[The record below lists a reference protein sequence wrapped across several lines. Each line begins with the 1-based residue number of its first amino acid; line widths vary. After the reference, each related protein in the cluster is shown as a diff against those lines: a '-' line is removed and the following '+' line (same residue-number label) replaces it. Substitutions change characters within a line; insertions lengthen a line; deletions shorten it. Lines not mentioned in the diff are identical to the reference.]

1 MILECKCKKIINEVF
16 FKIDAYLVNLKR
28 KAKKSFYMPK
38 IFEYFGILIFFYSN
52 EHEPIHVHA
61 KKGEF
66 ESKAEFYIV
75 DGIISEIK
83 ITNSTGSLP
92 LKGKDLKDFETFLE
106 AFGEEIVKKWIN
118 YFVYHKDVQ
127 FEKITKRL
135 K

>member
-1 MILECKCKKIINEVF
+1 
-16 FKIDAYLVNLKR
+16 
-28 KAKKSFYMPK
+28 MPK
-38 IFEYFGILIFFYSN
+38 IFEYLGILIFFYSN

-75 DGIISEIK
+75 NGEISEIK
-83 ITNSTGSLP
+83 ITNISGARP
-92 LKGKDLKDFETFLE
+92 LKGKILKDFEVFLE
-106 AFGEEIVKKWIN
+106 KYADKIVEKWIN
-118 YFVYHKDVQ
+118 YFVYHKDVE